1 MLHYSRW
8 FFFSVLGSV
17 VVAALFLLPNFFPRA
32 TVQNWPS
39 WLPSQQMV
47 LGLDLQGGVALLY
60 EIDREEYQTTRIRQ
74 LTSDIRAAL
83 IENPRI
89 LYTNLGVVP
98 QGVQVRITDPN
109 QIEDARTRLQALRN
123 PLSSGILGGGSNY
136 EFDFTIGADG
146 LARFTFSE
154 AGLETR
160 MRQIVAQSIEVIDRR
175 INQLGTLEPS
185 IQGQGVDRILV
196 EAPGLDDPNR
206 LKDLVGQT
214 AQMTFH
220 LVIGSGPLGT
230 PVEAGQIWVPA
241 EDNPTQ
247 GYVLEEN
254 ALLRGEQIVDAQ
266 TTTHPQGAGW
276 VVNFRLNAS
285 GAREFGAVTQSNI
298 GRQFA
303 IVLDNQVVSAP
314 AIQSAILGGAGY
326 IEGNFTVQ
334 SANDLAILLRAGALP
349 AKLTIVE
356 ERTVGPSLGQD
367 SIRAGIIAVVVAII
381 FIAAFMILCYGLLGS
396 FAVLALVGQV
406 IIMMAILSVL
416 GAALTLP
423 GIAGIVLTMAL
434 AVDANVLIYER
445 MREEA
450 RAGKSVVA
458 ALDQGFRRAIATI
471 VDAHLTALIAAFAL
485 FWLGSGPIRGFAITL
500 GIGILSTLFT
510 AYLITRL
517 IVAVWVKHW
526 RPKTVPL

>member
-1 MLHYSRW
+1 
-8 FFFSVLGSV
+8 
-17 VVAALFLLPNFFPRA
+17 
-32 TVQNWPS
+32 
-39 WLPSQQMV
+39 
-47 LGLDLQGGVALLY
+47 
-60 EIDREEYQTTRIRQ
+60 
-74 LTSDIRAAL
+74 
-83 IENPRI
+83 
-89 LYTNLGVVP
+89 
-98 QGVQVRITDPN
+98 
-109 QIEDARTRLQALRN
+109 
-123 PLSSGILGGGSNY
+123 
-136 EFDFTIGADG
+136 
-146 LARFTFSE
+146 
-154 AGLETR
+154 
-160 MRQIVAQSIEVIDRR
+160 MRQIVQQSIEVIDRR

-185 IQGQGVDRILV
+185 IQGQGTDRILV
-196 EAPGLDDPNR
+196 EAPGLDDPQR

-220 LVIGSGPLGT
+220 LVISAAT
-230 PVEAGQIWVPA
+230 PATALEAGQIFVPMV
-241 EDNPTQ
+241 DNPTQ
-247 GYVLEEN
+247 GYILEEN

-266 TTTHPQGAGW
+266 TTFDQTDNTP
-276 VVNFRLNAS
+276 VVSFRLNTS
-285 GAREFGAVTQSNI
+285 GARAFGDVTQANVN
-298 GRQFA
+298 RQFA
-303 IVLDNQVVSAP
+303 IVLDNEIISAP
-314 AIQSAILGGAGY
+314 VIQQPILGGSG
-326 IEGNFTVQ
+326 IIRGNFTVTE
-334 SANDLAILLRAGALP
+334 ANNLAILLRAGALP
-349 AKLTIVE
+349 ARLTIVE

-367 SIRAGIIAVVVAII
+367 SIRAGIIAVIVAIV
-381 FIAAFMILCYGLLGS
+381 FITAFMILCYGLLGS
-396 FAVLALVGQV
+396 FAVVALVGQV
-406 IIMMAILSVL
+406 IIMLGVLSIL

-450 RAGKSVVA
+450 RAGKSVIA